1 MARMNT
7 TSRATAVDL
16 VDDFLESPAVAQM
29 LGYAAQA
36 GPNQVS
42 LACHDLR
49 AGRAVVVDSA
59 LLPAEVSGEFHDP
72 VRLTSVRL
80 RLQRGHAPEVVD
92 DRAPVVAEEPEEP
105 TVDTVPLEVT
115 P

>member
-16 VDDFLESPAVAQM
+16 VDDFLESQAVARM
-29 LGYAAQA
+29 LGYAEMA
-36 GPNQVS
+36 GPNAVS

-49 AGRAVVVDSA
+49 QGRPVVVDSA
-59 LLPAEVSGEFHDP
+59 LLPSEISGEFHDP
-72 VRLTSVRL
+72 DRLTSVRL

-92 DRAPVVAEEPEEP
+92 DRRPDVVEEPEEP
-105 TVDTVPLEVT
+105 TVDTVPLEVA